1 MPQLQL
7 GIRLSILWKIENGIS
22 PGKLIR
28 DVRLF
33 SVNQSHIIFKDR
45 PKFHFRAPASQSSRC
60 TALRFLIGWFRI
72 TQYIPRFGSVLQECG
87 DFTWRVSD
95 CEELVGVYC
104 RRLRGWF

>member
-33 SVNQSHIIFKDR
+33 SVNQSHIIV
-45 PKFHFRAPASQSSRC
+45 SR
-60 TALRFLIGWFRI
+60 I
-72 TQYIPRFGSVLQECG
+72 
-87 DFTWRVSD
+87 
-95 CEELVGVYC
+95 
-104 RRLRGWF
+104 